1 MTPLGDDAVD
11 SIWSELKG
19 LAALLA
25 RENERCARFFDFAPD
40 AYLVTDAGGG
50 IREANRS
57 ALELLGGEREAVLG
71 RTLADFIAPGERL
84 DLLEGAPPG
93 ARRRVRMQRASGEAF
108 AAELTARAVPLR
120 ESGAGGLCWL
130 LRTAD

>member
-1 MTPLGDDAVD
+1 MTLPGEDNVD
-11 SIWSELKG
+11 FIWGELKG
-19 LAALLA
+19 QAALLA
-25 RENERCARFFDFAPD
+25 RDNERYARFFDFAPD

-71 RTLADFIAPGERL
+71 RPLADFIAPGEPL
-84 DLLEGAPPG
+84 DLLEGASPG
-93 ARRRVRMQRASGEAF
+93 ASRRVRMQRASGEAF

-120 ESGAGGLCWL
+120 DSGAGGLCWL